1 MSCAAAALI
10 AVSLAVGEQR
20 EGALSSLAFRLAA
33 GRRRRLQGAQLPL
46 GGTSSRAIHPAFYP
60 FPEGKPACCAH
71 KKTTRQSEKSDFS
84 LGNAFFLQ

>member
-1 MSCAAAALI
+1 MSCGAAALI

-20 EGALSSLAFRLAA
+20 KGALSSLALGLAA
-33 GRRRRLQGAQLPL
+33 GRRRRLGRAHLPL
-46 GGTSSRAIHPAFYP
+46 GGTPSHTVHAAFFP
-60 FPEGKPACCAH
+60 SPEGKPACCAH